1 MDVLCLDGYSE
12 ALPGDGEHTEL
23 VIEDLV
29 ALILLDLFDAVVVD
43 GVEVTCLPKT
53 QNRQSL
59 CSLQVRA
66 VCPTEAASTP
76 AESLETLE
84 ARLENALC
92 CSLIELFSTVLIN
105 TVSVRYERNAAPD
118 TATQRIKM
126 GAVSGLPAWPV
137 IR

>member
-43 GVEVTCLPKT
+43 RVEVTCLPKT

-66 VCPTEAASTP
+66 VCPTEAAGTP

-118 TATQRIKM
+118 IA
-126 GAVSGLPAWPV
+126 ALPRSA
-137 IR
+137 